1 MNRSITAVPDGNQSP
16 FDAIRRVRED
26 GTEYWSSR
34 DLMPLMG
41 YKAWQN
47 MIVPIIRARRAAE
60 NQNVDLSSHFMESH
74 KTPAGGGRAQQD
86 FHLSRFAA
94 YLVAMNG
101 DPNKPEVAAA
111 QAYFAI
117 QTHVAETTPAELTG
131 PELLARA
138 VLEANSTIAAI
149 EAENR
154 ALAPRADVA
163 DKFLTADG
171 NYEVADAA
179 KILTA
184 GGVQTGRD
192 RLFAAL
198 AHKGWIY
205 RHKGDGKW
213 RVKQSAIDSGHM
225 AVLPKNHYH
234 PKTGVLVIDPPQPRV
249 TFKGIARIGADY
261 GAVIDPTA
269 TAAIEQSG
277 GNAA

>member
-1 MNRSITAVPDGNQSP
+1 MNDTTFIQQGNGGELIPITQTDDGRRAVCGRALHQFLGVEDKYTQWFKRMERYGFAAGQDFIPVSGKTSAAGGRPQIDHILTLDMAKEISMVQRTTRG
-16 FDAIRRVRED
+16 RE
-26 GTEYWSSR
+26 
-34 DLMPLMG
+34 
-41 YKAWQN
+41 
-47 MIVPIIRARRAAE
+47 ARRYFIEVEKRAHNIAA
-60 NQNVDLSSHFMESH
+60 
-74 KTPAGGGRAQQD
+74 P
-86 FHLSRFAA
+86 
-94 YLVAMNG
+94 
-101 DPNKPEVAAA
+101 
-111 QAYFAI
+111 
-117 QTHVAETTPAELTG
+117 TG

-138 VLEANSTIAAI
+138 VLEAQSTIAAI

-163 DKFLTADG
+163 DKFLTAEGD
-171 NYEVADAA
+171 YEVADAA
-179 KILTA
+179 KILTN

-225 AVLPKNHYH
+225 AVLPKQHYH

-269 TAAIEQSG
+269 TAAVEQSG

>member
-1 MNRSITAVPDGNQSP
+1 MNDTTFIQQGNGGELIPITQTDDGRRAVSGRALHEFLGVQDKYPTWFKRMERYGFTAGQDFIADSRQTSAAGGRPQIDHILTLDMAKEISMVQRTTRGREARRYFIEVEKRAQDITAP
-16 FDAIRRVRED
+16 
-26 GTEYWSSR
+26 
-34 DLMPLMG
+34 
-41 YKAWQN
+41 
-47 MIVPIIRARRAAE
+47 
-60 NQNVDLSSHFMESH
+60 
-74 KTPAGGGRAQQD
+74 
-86 FHLSRFAA
+86 
-94 YLVAMNG
+94 
-101 DPNKPEVAAA
+101 
-111 QAYFAI
+111 
-117 QTHVAETTPAELTG
+117 TG

-163 DKFLTADG
+163 DKFLTAEGD
-171 NYEVADAA
+171 YEVSDAA
-179 KILTA
+179 KILTN

-225 AVLPKNHYH
+225 AVLPKQHYH

>member
-1 MNRSITAVPDGNQSP
+1 MNDTTFIQQGNGGELIPITQTDDGRRAVSGRALHEFLQVQTQYKDWFKRMVRYGFTEGQDYVLKNEQSSSP
-16 FDAIRRVRED
+16 AGMPSRPRLNHILTLDMAKEISMVQRTTRGRE
-26 GTEYWSSR
+26 
-34 DLMPLMG
+34 
-41 YKAWQN
+41 
-47 MIVPIIRARRAAE
+47 ARRYFIEVEKRAHDIAA
-60 NQNVDLSSHFMESH
+60 
-74 KTPAGGGRAQQD
+74 P
-86 FHLSRFAA
+86 
-94 YLVAMNG
+94 
-101 DPNKPEVAAA
+101 
-111 QAYFAI
+111 
-117 QTHVAETTPAELTG
+117 TG

-163 DKFLTADG
+163 DKFLTAEGD
-171 NYEVADAA
+171 YEVADAA
-179 KILTA
+179 KILTN

-225 AVLPKNHYH
+225 AVLPKQHYH